1 MFKVS
6 KINKTWLAVQE
17 MPFYFC
23 CIPSDCYFHSQLLL
37 PSPIAASKSFLNYL
51 TAKRIRM
58 KNTSMNLKSVLASLA
73 IAVLLAVSA
82 NPVFANTEKRVSKNR
97 VPVEV
102 KYVGSNNQSPVVEIS
117 LDNEEGK
124 EVTVQLRDLDGY
136 ILYTATTSE
145 KKITRKFQID
155 NYSLEPIQLK
165 VAVTINGKVQTEVFQ
180 INRNRTVVEDVV
192 VSKL

>member
-1 MFKVS
+1 
-6 KINKTWLAVQE
+6 
-17 MPFYFC
+17 
-23 CIPSDCYFHSQLLL
+23 
-37 PSPIAASKSFLNYL
+37 
-51 TAKRIRM
+51 
-58 KNTSMNLKSVLASLA
+58 MNLKSVLASLA
-73 IAVLLAVSA
+73 IAALVAVST
-82 NPVFANTEKRVSKNR
+82 NPVLANTEKRVNKNR

-124 EVTVQLRDLDGY
+124 EITVQLRDLDGY
-136 ILYTATTSE
+136 VLYTATTSE

-155 NYSLEPIQLK
+155 NSSLEPIQLK
-165 VAVTINGKVQTEVFQ
+165 VAITINGKVQTEVFQ

>member
-1 MFKVS
+1 
-6 KINKTWLAVQE
+6 
-17 MPFYFC
+17 
-23 CIPSDCYFHSQLLL
+23 
-37 PSPIAASKSFLNYL
+37 
-51 TAKRIRM
+51 
-58 KNTSMNLKSVLASLA
+58 MNLKSVLASLA
-73 IAVLLAVSA
+73 IAALLAVSA
-82 NPVFANTEKRVSKNR
+82 NPVLANTEKRASKNR

-124 EVTVQLRDLDGY
+124 DVTVQLRDLDGY

-155 NYSLEPIQLK
+155 NNSLEPIQLK
-165 VAVTINGKVQTEVFQ
+165 VAVTVNGKVQTEVFK
-180 INRNRTVVEDVV
+180 IERNRTVVEDVV

>member
-1 MFKVS
+1 
-6 KINKTWLAVQE
+6 
-17 MPFYFC
+17 
-23 CIPSDCYFHSQLLL
+23 
-37 PSPIAASKSFLNYL
+37 
-51 TAKRIRM
+51 
-58 KNTSMNLKSVLASLA
+58 MNLKSVLASLA
-73 IAVLLAVSA
+73 IAALLAVSA

>member
-1 MFKVS
+1 
-6 KINKTWLAVQE
+6 
-17 MPFYFC
+17 
-23 CIPSDCYFHSQLLL
+23 
-37 PSPIAASKSFLNYL
+37 
-51 TAKRIRM
+51 
-58 KNTSMNLKSVLASLA
+58 MNLKSVLASLA
-73 IAVLLAVSA
+73 IAALVAVSA
-82 NPVFANTEKRVSKNR
+82 NPVLANTEKRASKNR

-124 EVTVQLRDLDGY
+124 EVIVQLRDLDGY
-136 ILYTATTSE
+136 VLYTATTSE

-155 NYSLEPIQLK
+155 NYSQEPIQLK
-165 VAVTINGKVQTEVFQ
+165 VAVTVNGKVQTEVFQ

>member
-1 MFKVS
+1 
-6 KINKTWLAVQE
+6 
-17 MPFYFC
+17 
-23 CIPSDCYFHSQLLL
+23 
-37 PSPIAASKSFLNYL
+37 
-51 TAKRIRM
+51 
-58 KNTSMNLKSVLASLA
+58 MNLKSVLASLA
-73 IAVLLAVSA
+73 IAALLVVSA
-82 NPVFANTEKRVSKNR
+82 NPVLANTEKRASKNR

-136 ILYTATTSE
+136 ILYTATTAD

-155 NYSLEPIQLK
+155 NNSLEPIQLK
-165 VAVTINGKVQTEVFQ
+165 VAVTVNGKVQTEVFR
-180 INRNRTVVEDVV
+180 IERNRTVVEDVV

>member
-1 MFKVS
+1 
-6 KINKTWLAVQE
+6 
-17 MPFYFC
+17 
-23 CIPSDCYFHSQLLL
+23 
-37 PSPIAASKSFLNYL
+37 
-51 TAKRIRM
+51 
-58 KNTSMNLKSVLASLA
+58 MNLKSVLASLA
-73 IAVLLAVSA
+73 IAALLAVSA
-82 NPVFANTEKRVSKNR
+82 NPVLANTEKGANKNR

-136 ILYTATTSE
+136 VLYTATTSE

-155 NYSLEPIQLK
+155 NYSMEPIQLK
-165 VAVTINGKVQTEVFQ
+165 VAVSVNGKVQTEVFQ

>member
-1 MFKVS
+1 
-6 KINKTWLAVQE
+6 
-17 MPFYFC
+17 
-23 CIPSDCYFHSQLLL
+23 
-37 PSPIAASKSFLNYL
+37 
-51 TAKRIRM
+51 M

-73 IAVLLAVSA
+73 IAALLAVSA
-82 NPVFANTEKRVSKNR
+82 NPVLANTEKRASKNR
-97 VPVEV
+97 IPVEV

-124 EVTVQLRDLDGY
+124 EVIVQLRDLDGY
-136 ILYTATTSE
+136 VLYTATTSE

-155 NYSLEPIQLK
+155 NSSLEPIQLK

>member
-1 MFKVS
+1 
-6 KINKTWLAVQE
+6 
-17 MPFYFC
+17 
-23 CIPSDCYFHSQLLL
+23 
-37 PSPIAASKSFLNYL
+37 
-51 TAKRIRM
+51 
-58 KNTSMNLKSVLASLA
+58 MNLKSVLASLA
-73 IAVLLAVSA
+73 IAAMLAVSA

>member
-1 MFKVS
+1 
-6 KINKTWLAVQE
+6 
-17 MPFYFC
+17 
-23 CIPSDCYFHSQLLL
+23 
-37 PSPIAASKSFLNYL
+37 
-51 TAKRIRM
+51 
-58 KNTSMNLKSVLASLA
+58 MNLKSVLASLA
-73 IAVLLAVSA
+73 IAALLAVSA
-82 NPVFANTEKRVSKNR
+82 NPVLANTEKRASKNR

-124 EVTVQLRDLDGY
+124 DVTVQLRDLDGY

-155 NYSLEPIQLK
+155 NNSLDPIQLK
-165 VAVTINGKVQTEVFQ
+165 VAVSVNGKVQTEVFK
-180 INRNRTVVEDVV
+180 IERNRTVVEDVV

>member
-1 MFKVS
+1 
-6 KINKTWLAVQE
+6 
-17 MPFYFC
+17 
-23 CIPSDCYFHSQLLL
+23 
-37 PSPIAASKSFLNYL
+37 
-51 TAKRIRM
+51 M

-73 IAVLLAVSA
+73 IAALLAVSA
-82 NPVFANTEKRVSKNR
+82 NPVLANTEKRASKNR

-124 EVTVQLRDLDGY
+124 DVTVQLRDLDGY

-155 NYSLEPIQLK
+155 NNSLDPIQLK
-165 VAVTINGKVQTEVFQ
+165 VAVSVNGKVQTEVFK
-180 INRNRTVVEDVV
+180 IERNRTVVEDVV

>member
-1 MFKVS
+1 
-6 KINKTWLAVQE
+6 
-17 MPFYFC
+17 
-23 CIPSDCYFHSQLLL
+23 
-37 PSPIAASKSFLNYL
+37 
-51 TAKRIRM
+51 
-58 KNTSMNLKSVLASLA
+58 MNLKSVLASLA
-73 IAVLLAVSA
+73 IAALLAVSA
-82 NPVFANTEKRVSKNR
+82 NPVLANTEKRASKNR
-97 VPVEV
+97 IPVEV

-124 EVTVQLRDLDGY
+124 EVIVQLRDLDGY
-136 ILYTATTSE
+136 VLYTATTSE

-155 NYSLEPIQLK
+155 NSSMEPIQLK

>member
-1 MFKVS
+1 
-6 KINKTWLAVQE
+6 
-17 MPFYFC
+17 
-23 CIPSDCYFHSQLLL
+23 
-37 PSPIAASKSFLNYL
+37 
-51 TAKRIRM
+51 
-58 KNTSMNLKSVLASLA
+58 MNLKSVLASLA
-73 IAVLLAVSA
+73 IAALLAVSA
-82 NPVFANTEKRVSKNR
+82 NPVLANTEKRANKNR

-136 ILYTATTSE
+136 VLYTATTSE

-165 VAVTINGKVQTEVFQ
+165 VAVTVNGKVQTEVFQ

>member
-1 MFKVS
+1 
-6 KINKTWLAVQE
+6 
-17 MPFYFC
+17 
-23 CIPSDCYFHSQLLL
+23 
-37 PSPIAASKSFLNYL
+37 
-51 TAKRIRM
+51 
-58 KNTSMNLKSVLASLA
+58 MNLKSVLASLA
-73 IAVLLAVSA
+73 IAALVVVSN
-82 NPVFANTEKRVSKNR
+82 NPVLANTEKRVNKKR

-165 VAVTINGKVQTEVFQ
+165 VAVTVNGKVQTEVFQ

>member
-1 MFKVS
+1 
-6 KINKTWLAVQE
+6 
-17 MPFYFC
+17 
-23 CIPSDCYFHSQLLL
+23 
-37 PSPIAASKSFLNYL
+37 
-51 TAKRIRM
+51 M

-73 IAVLLAVSA
+73 IAALLAVSA
-82 NPVFANTEKRVSKNR
+82 NPVLANTEKRASKNR

-124 EVTVQLRDLDGY
+124 DVTVQLRDLDGY

-155 NYSLEPIQLK
+155 NNSLEPIQLK
-165 VAVTINGKVQTEVFQ
+165 VAVTVNGKVQTEVFK
-180 INRNRTVVEDVV
+180 IERNRTVVEDVV

>member
-1 MFKVS
+1 
-6 KINKTWLAVQE
+6 
-17 MPFYFC
+17 
-23 CIPSDCYFHSQLLL
+23 
-37 PSPIAASKSFLNYL
+37 
-51 TAKRIRM
+51 M

-73 IAVLLAVSA
+73 IAALLAVSA
-82 NPVFANTEKRVSKNR
+82 NPVLANTEKRANKNR

-136 ILYTATTSE
+136 VLYTATTSE

-165 VAVTINGKVQTEVFQ
+165 VAVTVNGKVQTEVFQ

>member
-1 MFKVS
+1 
-6 KINKTWLAVQE
+6 
-17 MPFYFC
+17 
-23 CIPSDCYFHSQLLL
+23 
-37 PSPIAASKSFLNYL
+37 
-51 TAKRIRM
+51 
-58 KNTSMNLKSVLASLA
+58 MNLKSVLASLA
-73 IAVLLAVSA
+73 IAAMLAVSA
-82 NPVFANTEKRVSKNR
+82 NPVLANTEKRVSKNR

-136 ILYTATTSE
+136 VLYTATTSE

>member
-1 MFKVS
+1 
-6 KINKTWLAVQE
+6 
-17 MPFYFC
+17 
-23 CIPSDCYFHSQLLL
+23 
-37 PSPIAASKSFLNYL
+37 
-51 TAKRIRM
+51 
-58 KNTSMNLKSVLASLA
+58 MNLKSVLASLA
-73 IAVLLAVSA
+73 IAALLAVSA
-82 NPVFANTEKRVSKNR
+82 NPVLANTEKRVSKNR

>member
-1 MFKVS
+1 
-6 KINKTWLAVQE
+6 
-17 MPFYFC
+17 
-23 CIPSDCYFHSQLLL
+23 
-37 PSPIAASKSFLNYL
+37 
-51 TAKRIRM
+51 
-58 KNTSMNLKSVLASLA
+58 MNLKSVLASLA
-73 IAVLLAVSA
+73 IAALLAVSA
-82 NPVFANTEKRVSKNR
+82 NPVLANTEKRASKNR

-124 EVTVQLRDLDGY
+124 DVTVQLRDLDGY

-155 NYSLEPIQLK
+155 NNSLDPIQLK
-165 VAVTINGKVQTEVFQ
+165 VAVTVNGKVQTEVFK
-180 INRNRTVVEDVV
+180 IERNRTVVEDVV